1 MNSEINMI
9 PSEFGSTAVS
19 LGQYLAKARQ
29 SSGLSIGEVAQRT
42 NRPVTY
48 LEALEADN
56 FSSFT
61 SPAML
66 RGVVSQYVKVVGAD
80 HTQAMS
86 LLPNQFKPTGDLNSV
101 GLKEGQ
107 TLTQP
112 PSAIASRSGLSKL
125 GIALLSVVVL
135 ALLAY
140 WVFGARFFKNR
151 DEAQKLTPPNQVQV
165 ANSPQEPAPTAPAAP
180 APATTPSAENSAST
194 NPTSNSTVTPD
205 TNAVNNLQLKFR
217 APVWV
222 EIKDAKGTVLLSG
235 IQQTGTEQNLSGEPP
250 LAVKLGDGNN
260 VEMNWKGQPYD
271 LSLLLKKGNTVVR
284 IKDLQ

>member
-19 LGQYLAKARQ
+19 LGQYLTKARQ

-48 LEALEADN
+48 LEALETDN

-125 GIALLSVVVL
+125 GIVLLSVVVL

-165 ANSPQEPAPTAPAAP
+165 ANSPQEPVPTVPAAP
-180 APATTPSAENSAST
+180 APVTTPSPETT
-194 NPTSNSTVTPD
+194 NPASNSMVTPD